1 MIFFL
6 MYSFFG
12 TGVSAPSEISTLMS
26 PTSCALSQL
35 TRLIENFVEKLDL
48 IVEQTR
54 PRKAKKD
61 EIASHLHRDVRENF
75 FQCLRV
81 SFSSE
86 LPRFKRFDDPTGNKS
101 VVLLAEVVRYVGVMR
116 TRYLA
121 GQVDELVYVQPEIRD
136 QFWPNIRS
144 CLRNSQQCT
153 MTGEKDYSFM
163 VDNDAMEAIIT
174 GKTDHVIQPLD
185 SDFASLTLEDK
196 ANCLKMSAN
205 EVSHV
210 VTQVNFE
217 VGRMEKFL
225 NYAPVEYVG
234 LLQNGPVWIA
244 VLRKIDRGKVL
255 WTYIQA
261 SPAFEVNED
270 STNQRTATEINQSS
284 CVEIARLIEHAYC
297 TADKITEEIM
307 YPERR
312 PMNLM
317 YTINEYRHHYDDDE
331 DEEDQEQGNS
341 KESGPPGKV
350 GGAVTL
356 APVKQSAT
364 QEQQKQ
370 QQQNKSSAGR
380 KKSHSDGNVSSQN
393 SEYFILP
400 LSSANVARHAAGVC

>member
-1 MIFFL
+1 

-26 PTSCALSQL
+26 PASCALSKL
-35 TRLIENFVEKLDL
+35 TCFIAKFVEKLDL

-54 PRKAKKD
+54 PRKAKKN
-61 EIASHLHRDVRENF
+61 EAASHLHNDVRKNF
-75 FQCLRV
+75 FQCMRV
-81 SFSSE
+81 PFSSE
-86 LPRFKRFDDPTGNKS
+86 LRRFKRFDDPTGNKS
-101 VVLLAEVVRYVGVMR
+101 AVLLAEVVRYVGVMR

-121 GQVDELVYVQPEIRD
+121 GQVDERGQPEIRD
-136 QFWPNIRS
+136 QFWPNTRS
-144 CLRNSQQCT
+144 CLRNSQQCA
-153 MTGEKDYSFM
+153 MKHEKEYSFK

-174 GKTDHVIQPLD
+174 GKTDHVIQLLD
-185 SDFASLTLEDK
+185 SDFVSATLEDK
-196 ANCLKMSAN
+196 ANCLKMTAQ
-205 EVSHV
+205 EVSQA

-217 VGRMEKFL
+217 VEQMEQFL

-255 WTYIQA
+255 WTYVQA

-270 STNQRTATEINQSS
+270 STNQRTATEINHSS

-307 YPERR
+307 YPQRR
-312 PMNLM
+312 PMNM
-317 YTINEYRHHYDDDE
+317 MSTINEYQHQYDDDE

-341 KESGPPGKV
+341 KESGPPGEV
-350 GGAVTL
+350 GGAATL
-356 APVKQSAT
+356 APAKQSAT

-370 QQQNKSSAGR
+370 QQQSKSSAGS
-380 KKSHSDGNVSSQN
+380 KKSYSDGK
-393 SEYFILP
+393 I
-400 LSSANVARHAAGVC
+400 